1 MDLFLNPGVTAQGVV
16 IGLKP
21 LVDSSLC
28 ELGFCSSEGVSI
40 VYFLSFLINI
50 MQFSCGFDK
59 KWFLKKRVHHIR
71 CLIQNFVWDT
81 FR

>member
-50 MQFSCGFDK
+50 MQFSCGFEK
-59 KWFLKKRVHHIR
+59 NGF
-71 CLIQNFVWDT
+71 
-81 FR
+81 